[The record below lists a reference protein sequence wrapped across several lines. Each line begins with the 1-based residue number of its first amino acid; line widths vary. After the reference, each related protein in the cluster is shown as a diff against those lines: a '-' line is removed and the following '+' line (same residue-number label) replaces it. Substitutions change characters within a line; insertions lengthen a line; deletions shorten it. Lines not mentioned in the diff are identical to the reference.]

1 MGPQLEGMPRFT
13 YIFVHYSFNELLMS
27 HRILLVEDDA
37 DDRYI
42 MHLAF
47 TELNYTE
54 QVKVFNSGEE
64 IFKYLQ
70 ALPHPSL
77 YPSLLVLD
85 YNMPGMNGGEVL
97 MRLKMDEALSQI
109 PVVMYSTGM
118 RQLEA
123 KLRGLG
129 ATWCFEKGHQ
139 IGEVYA
145 LAEKLKAIVDAR
157 EVVENK

>member
-1 MGPQLEGMPRFT
+1 MT
-13 YIFVHYSFNELLMS
+13 AS

-54 QVKVFNSGEE
+54 FIKVFNSGED
-64 IFKYLQ
+64 ILKYLHN
-70 ALPHPSL
+70 LPHSDL
-77 YPSLLVLD
+77 YPSLLVID

-97 MRLKMDEALSQI
+97 MRLKMDDTLRDISVA
-109 PVVMYSTGM
+109 MYSTGM
-118 RQLEA
+118 RNLEQ
-123 KLRGLG
+123 KLRTMG
-129 ATWCFEKGHQ
+129 ADYCFEKGNQ

-145 LAEKLKAIVDAR
+145 LAEKLKSIVDGK
-157 EVVENK
+157 ELVEKN